1 MRIKQLCCL
10 HNLGVPAE
18 EVGRDAAGM
27 LVDNLS
33 HGGCVDEF
41 LQDQVIY
48 SYLLALYL

>member
-1 MRIKQLCCL
+1 MFD
-10 HNLGVPAE
+10 LGVPAE

-41 LQDQVIY
+41 LQDQVTDNRK
-48 SYLLALYL
+48 

>member
-1 MRIKQLCCL
+1 M
-10 HNLGVPAE
+10 PAE

-48 SYLLALYL
+48 VSYWPIFKVEFAV